1 MQAERKISVVKR
13 DARRAIV
20 PSDDWEFLIQLRRGL
35 LQALA
40 AVEKKLGMNRQCRKC
55 GHVLSE

>member
-13 DARRAIV
+13 DANRAIV
-20 PSDDWEFLIQLRRGL
+20 PPDGWESLIELRRGL

-40 AVEKKLGMNRQCRKC
+40 AIEKKLGISRKC
-55 GHVLSE
+55 RRCGHALSE